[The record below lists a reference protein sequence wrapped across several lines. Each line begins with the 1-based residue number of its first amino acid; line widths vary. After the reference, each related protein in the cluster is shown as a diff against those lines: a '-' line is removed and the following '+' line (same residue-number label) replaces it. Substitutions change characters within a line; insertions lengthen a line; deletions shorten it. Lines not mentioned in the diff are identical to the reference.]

1 MTNARTPREA
11 SVSPA
16 SFFVL
21 RTPLL
26 PFSVL
31 SEWTTGL
38 RAPSAAPAELPAAL
52 AADRLLLRERLVAL
66 FERPEVREAVFIA
79 SPSLDESLGTWREK
93 PEGEHGQ
100 KVERTLVRYLARM
113 AGRPTPFGLFA
124 GCSLGRV
131 GSATDL
137 RTNLCIE
144 GLARYGRHT
153 RLDGDYLF
161 ALTEAISRDAGWR
174 ATASF
179 RPNETIYRASGRLR
193 YVAARRAGSER
204 SYHLVA
210 AEASEY
216 LVETL
221 ARARGGASLGALAEA
236 LVGDDITRDDA
247 DAFIDE
253 LVDSQLLVSDLQ
265 PQVTGR
271 EPIHDL
277 IDQLASCS
285 PTAAVAGEL
294 ARTRDALARLDALA
308 LGVSPTA
315 YREVAG
321 ELDGMPVPAELS
333 RLFQI
338 DMVKASP
345 DATLGPEVVR
355 EIVRG
360 VEILRTLASRPR
372 ETPLTRFREAFTRR
386 YEGREVPLL
395 EALDEGSGV
404 GFEVSSA
411 PSAEAS
417 PLLEGLAFGRGDA
430 DDDEMVAWN
439 ARTRLLLGKLE
450 DAVRRGVREVTLEP
464 ADLEPLS
471 SRSKPPLAASIAAMA
486 TLAAGSPE
494 AFASGEFLV
503 WLHGVSGPSG
513 ANLLGR
519 FCHGDEA
526 LTACV
531 IEHLR
536 AEEAQ
541 RPGVIFAEVVH
552 LPEGRIGNVLL
563 RPLLRSFEIPY
574 LGRSGAA
581 PEQQIA
587 VDDLWVSI
595 EAGRVVLR
603 SRRHACEVVPRLT
616 TAHNFASP
624 RNLSLYRFLC
634 ALQRQEMSGIGFS
647 WGPLESAS
655 FLPRV
660 RIGKLV
666 LSLAR
671 WRLDGATVRALT
683 EVDEPRR
690 YALLQA
696 LRHQRG
702 LPRWVAVADGDNV
715 LPIDLDNPLSIATF
729 AQLVRHRTS
738 VVLTEVFELEQ
749 LCARGPEGAFVHE
762 IVLPLVVSRPADAT
776 DATDATKLAVRP
788 RPQLVRVHPPG
799 SSWLYAKLY
808 TEPATVDVVLREIVA
823 PVVRAARAS
832 GAVSSW
838 FFIRFGDPDW
848 HLRVRLRGDPRRL
861 LAEVL
866 PSLAAEVEA
875 GVAAGKIRKLQLDTY
890 EPEVE
895 RYGGDHGMPLAEE
908 LFAVDSEA
916 CLAIVETLSGDAGAD
931 ARWRL
936 ALRGMDM
943 LLEDFG
949 CSLAQKQA
957 IAQSCRSSFAAEFH
971 AEGALQRQVLDKLR
985 RDRRELEI
993 LLDPSH
999 DATSPLEPGL
1009 VALRQR
1015 SVLVRPIAALL
1026 RERER
1031 AGRLDRPLPVLL
1043 SSFLHMHANRML
1055 RAAARAQELVLY
1067 TFLERLYEGRIARS
1081 KQSGRNRD

>member
-1 MTNARTPREA
+1 MTKPRISSEA

-31 SEWTTGL
+31 SEWAAGL
-38 RAPSAAPAELPAAL
+38 AAPSAAAAELPAAL
-52 AADRLLLRERLVAL
+52 AADGLLLRERLVAL

-79 SPSLDESLGTWREK
+79 SPSLDESLGAWRER

-124 GCSLGRV
+124 GCSLGWV

-137 RTNLCIE
+137 RIE

-161 ALTEAISRDAGWR
+161 ALTEAIGRDAGWR

-193 YVAARRAGSER
+193 YVAARRAGSVR

-216 LVETL
+216 LLETL
-221 ARARGGASLGALAEA
+221 ARATGGASLGALAGA
-236 LVGDDITRDDA
+236 LVDDDITREDA

-253 LVDSQLLVSDLQ
+253 LVDSQLLVSELQ

-277 IDQLASCS
+277 IDQLAGCP
-285 PTAAVAGEL
+285 PTAAIANEL
-294 ARTRDALARLDALA
+294 ARTRDSLAHFDGLP

-321 ELDGMPVPAELS
+321 QLDGMPVPAELS

-345 DATLGPEVVR
+345 DATLGAEVVR

-411 PSAEAS
+411 PSTETS
-417 PLLEGLAFGRGDA
+417 PLLAGLAFGRGDGD
-430 DDDEMVAWN
+430 DDDELVAWN
-439 ARTRLLLGKLE
+439 ARAKLLLGKLE
-450 DAVRRGVREVTLEP
+450 DAVRRGAREVTLEP
-464 ADLEPLS
+464 SDLEPLS
-471 SRSKPPLAASIAAMA
+471 SRSKPPLAGSIAAMA

-494 AFASGEFLV
+494 AFAAGEFLV

-526 LTACV
+526 LTARV

-541 RPGVIFAEVVH
+541 RPGVIFAEIVH

-581 PEQQIA
+581 PEQQLPI
-587 VDDLWVSI
+587 DDLWVSV
-595 EAGRVVLR
+595 EGGRVVLR

-616 TAHNFASP
+616 TAHNFSSP

-647 WGPLESAS
+647 WGVLDSAS

-690 YALLQA
+690 YALLQE
-696 LRHQRG
+696 LRRERG

-715 LPIDLDNPLSIATF
+715 LPVDLDNPLSISTF
-729 AQLVRHRTS
+729 AQLVRHRAS
-738 VVLTEVFELEQ
+738 VVLTEVFELDR

-762 IVLPLVVSRPADAT
+762 LVLPMIVSHPPDAADA
-776 DATDATKLAVRP
+776 AKLAVRP
-788 RPQLVRVHPPG
+788 RSQLARLHPPG

-808 TEPATVDVVLREIVA
+808 TDPATADVVLREVVV

-832 GAVSSW
+832 GAASSW

-861 LAEVL
+861 LVEVL
-866 PSLAAEVEA
+866 PALAAEVEA
-875 GVAAGKIRKLQLDTY
+875 SVAAGKIRKLQLDTY

-916 CLAIVETLSGDAGAD
+916 CLAIVEMLSGDAGAD

-949 CSLAQKQA
+949 CSLAAKHA
-957 IAQSCRSSFAAEFH
+957 IAQACRSSFAAEFH
-971 AEGALQRQVLDKLR
+971 AEGALQRQLLDKLR
-985 RDRRELEI
+985 HERHALEA

-1015 SVLVRPIAALL
+1015 SALVRPIAAALH
-1026 RERER
+1026 ERER
-1031 AGRLDRPLPVLL
+1031 AGLLDRPVAALMP
-1043 SSFLHMHANRML
+1043 SFLHMHANRML

-1067 TFLERLYEGRIARS
+1067 TFLDRLYEGRMARA
-1081 KQSGRNRD
+1081 KQDARRKM